1 MRSSAAPNPRH
12 DSEAGFV
19 LLAAIVL
26 VVLLLISL
34 SIAAPKMARAIQRDK
49 DLETIHR
56 GEQYRQAIKNYYQK
70 FGAYPTS
77 VKQLLNTNNMRFLRQ
92 EYADPLTGK
101 NDWKPVLFGQAHVRP
116 LGFFGKPLT
125 AMGGIAATGALG
137 AGITPGMYAIDSN
150 ATDASGNPISGA
162 GATGSNPGTT
172 DTGTT
177 SAFGSSFGSTPG
189 GGSMFSSGQ
198 NGTGKTVGQ
207 PIGGAGPASGLGST
221 GPGSPMGGTPF
232 GSSSGTSATTFGAE
246 GTGPIVGFTLPV
258 KKSSL
263 IDYMEQTA
271 YNKWEFNYDPAAD
284 QLQQAVSL
292 LGGAGSMNNSNS
304 ATSAMGANSTTMGN
318 GNLFGNQNG
327 NSGTQNGTNP
337 GPTGPSLPTTNPG
350 NPQPQNPDNPQQ

>member
-1 MRSSAAPNPRH
+1 MKSSSPNPRH
-12 DSEAGFV
+12 DSESGFV
-19 LLAAIVL
+19 LLAALVL

-34 SIAAPKMARAIQRDK
+34 AIAAPKMARAIQRDK

-56 GEQYRQAIKNYYQK
+56 GEQYREAIKLYYQK

-92 EYADPLTGK
+92 EYTDPQTGK

-125 AMGGIAATGALG
+125 AMGGLAASGALG
-137 AGITPGMYAIDSN
+137 VGFTPGMYAIEPNS
-150 ATDASGNPISGA
+150 TDASGNPISGTGNTPGSTGNNTA
-162 GATGSNPGTT
+162 GTVGG
-172 DTGTT
+172 G
-177 SAFGSSFGSTPG
+177 SAFGSTSSGGSMFGNGQNGTGNSFGQPIGGMGTTPG
-189 GGSMFSSGQ
+189 GGSP
-198 NGTGKTVGQ
+198 TG
-207 PIGGAGPASGLGST
+207 SGLGTSN
-221 GPGSPMGGTPF
+221 
-232 GSSSGTSATTFGAE
+232 GTSATTFGAE

-258 KKSSL
+258 KKPSL

-292 LGGAGSMNNSNS
+292 LGGGSNLNNSNS
-304 ATSAMGANSTTMGN
+304 ATTAMGANSTTMGSGN
-318 GNLFGNQNG
+318 SNLFGNTNG
-327 NSGTQNGTNP
+327 NSGTQNANP
-337 GPTGPSLPTTNPG
+337 GPTGPTPPTS

>member
-1 MRSSAAPNPRH
+1 MMSSSPNPRH
-12 DSEAGFV
+12 DSESGFV
-19 LLAAIVL
+19 LLAALVL

-56 GEQYRQAIKNYYQK
+56 GEQYREAIKLYYQK

-92 EYADPLTGK
+92 EYADPQTGK

-125 AMGGIAATGALG
+125 AMGGLAASGALG
-137 AGITPGMYAIDSN
+137 VGFTPGMYAIEPN
-150 ATDASGNPISGA
+150 ATDANGNPVSGTENPA
-162 GATGSNPGTT
+162 GATGTNPAAPAGQS
-172 DTGTT
+172 
-177 SAFGSSFGSTPG
+177 SAFGNTGGSAFGNPSPSSGMFGSGQNGMGSGIGQPIGGMGATPG
-189 GGSMFSSGQ
+189 GGSPTGSGF
-198 NGTGKTVGQ
+198 GT
-207 PIGGAGPASGLGST
+207 
-221 GPGSPMGGTPF
+221 
-232 GSSSGTSATTFGAE
+232 SSSTSGTTFGAE
-246 GTGPIVGFTLPV
+246 GIGPIVGFTLPV
-258 KKSSL
+258 KKPSL

-292 LGGAGSMNNSNS
+292 LGGGSSMNNSNS
-304 ATSAMGANSTTMGN
+304 ATTALGANSTTTGAGN
-318 GNLFGNQNG
+318 SNLFGSQNG
-327 NSGTQNGTNP
+327 NSGTQNGNNP
-337 GPTGPSLPTTNPG
+337 GPTGPTPPTS

>member
-1 MRSSAAPNPRH
+1 MMMSSSNPRQ
-12 DSEAGFV
+12 DGESGFV

-34 SIAAPKMARAIQRDK
+34 AVAAPKMARAIQRDK
-49 DLETIHR
+49 DLETIQR

-92 EYADPLTGK
+92 EYTDPLTGK
-101 NDWKPVLFGQAHVRP
+101 NDWKPVLYGQAHVRP

-125 AMGGIAATGALG
+125 AMGGLAATGALG
-137 AGITPGMYAIDSN
+137 AGITPGMYAIEPNS
-150 ATDASGNPISGA
+150 TDTNGNPSGTS
-162 GATGSNPGTT
+162 GTGSG
-172 DTGTT
+172 TGTADNGPGST
-177 SAFGSSFGSTPG
+177 FGAAPGGGGLFGNGPNVGGSSF
-189 GGSMFSSGQ
+189 
-198 NGTGKTVGQ
+198 GQ
-207 PIGGAGPASGLGST
+207 PIGGMGQTSGPGST
-221 GPGSPMGGTPF
+221 GPGSPAGGMGFGT
-232 GSSSGTSATTFGAE
+232 SSGTSATTFGAE

-258 KKSSL
+258 KKPSL

-292 LGGAGSMNNSNS
+292 LGGAASMNNSNS
-304 ATSAMGANSTTMGN
+304 ATSANSFTNGGAGSPFGSTGANGTTGP
-318 GNLFGNQNG
+318 
-327 NSGTQNGTNP
+327 SNP
-337 GPTGPSLPTTNPG
+337 GPTGPSLPTTNPT